1 MNLTKQQRKA
11 IWICLALVAA
21 SYVIRSVMNFAQQ
34 QEYMRQQFIRAAQQQ
49 AKAQAD
55 ANRILNES
63 LTPMLIQY
71 EGLQRWNGTLPLMTG
86 GGAIPMVQLPF
97 NAAKPGP

>member
-1 MNLTKQQRKA
+1 VLIT
-11 IWICLALVAA
+11 
-21 SYVIRSVMNFAQQ
+21 
-34 QEYMRQQFIRAAQQQ
+34 

-86 GGAIPMVQLPF
+86 GAMPMVQLPAF
-97 NAAKPGP
+97 STNKPGP